1 MSAGSGLSHSRTA
14 RPLVSKTTPWPV
26 RSLTSRLAPPPRG
39 ATAIGVASR
48 ALVNTLATRSVPS
61 NATIRLESGS
71 GAQEWPPML
80 AAGERPRKRRVRLGA
95 ASWQAASAAASSAAP
110 SARAISGRGCDR
122 LDLDRVQPADVA
134 MNAHDL
140 HLAFGEIDQLRVLRV
155 AGLRAHR
162 QVGRA
167 VAAEDR
173 EGDARLGAR
182 LGALLVPGPG
192 GAHRRVTV
200 HVDHLTGDRHL
211 VAAAGGRLSLRGQR
225 QRETGEHGSRGQD
238 SLQHRSILL

>member
-95 ASWQAASAAASSAAP
+95 ASWQAASAAASRAAP

-134 MNAHDL
+134 MNARDL
-140 HLAFGEIDQLRVLRV
+140 HLAFGEIDQLRVLLV
-155 AGLRAHR
+155 AGLRAAR
-162 QVGRA
+162 PVCRG
-167 VAAEDR
+167 VAAVRDYWK
-173 EGDARLGAR
+173 D
-182 LGALLVPGPG
+182 GPANQAEVSFRSG
-192 GAHRRVTV
+192 EIYSAGPWFATEFRCTYRR
-200 HVDHLTGDRHL
+200 R
-211 VAAAGGRLSLRGQR
+211 R
-225 QRETGEHGSRGQD
+225 TGEQVDTRGAIFCETKD
-238 SLQHRSILL
+238 GKISEMRLYWHRNP

>member
-1 MSAGSGLSHSRTA
+1 MSAGSRLSHSRTVRA
-14 RPLVSKTTPWPV
+14 LVSKTTPSPV
-26 RSLTSRLAPPPRG
+26 RSLTRRFRPRG

-48 ALVNTLATRSVPS
+48 ELVNTLATRSVPS

-134 MNAHDL
+134 MNARDL
-140 HLAFGEIDQLRVLRV
+140 HLTFGEIDQLRILQIANLRT
-155 AGLRAHR
+155 HR

-192 GAHRRVTV
+192 GAHRRMTV
-200 HVDHLTGDRHL
+200 HVDHLTGDRHF
-211 VAAAGGRLSLRGQR
+211 VAAAGSRLSLRGQR
-225 QRETGEHGSRGQD
+225 
-238 SLQHRSILL
+238 